1 MAQIPQPQPSPDN
14 RTWFERKLNLPH
26 LNPGEIKEQI
36 ASANTL
42 VHSLDTIDK
51 ETLKQVG
58 LLVAMMVKLQQG
70 GGKNDLQLFCQIIQI
85 ISTIPADKLD
95 KVVSIV
101 SDIRCTVEAVQKIIK
116 SLPPDMMQG
125 LKLGDL
131 AGEIKKEI
139 GK

>member
-1 MAQIPQPQPSPDN
+1 MAQIPQPQPPQDN
-14 RTWFERKLNLPH
+14 RNRIERMFNLPP
-26 LNPGEIKEQI
+26 LKAFGEIKEDI
-36 ASANTL
+36 NSVNTL
-42 VHSLDTIDK
+42 LQSLDK
-51 ETLKQVG
+51 EKLKMITN
-58 LLVAMMVKLQQG
+58 LLNMILKVQQG

-85 ISTIPADKLD
+85 ISTIPPDKLD

-125 LKLGDL
+125 LKLGDI